1 MIKKSVSKN
10 QNILNFIYTVEE
22 VRRKEQKLIDFRY
35 RNRVQSIINEDKFNR
50 SLDDWGKKGYS

>member
-1 MIKKSVSKN
+1 M
-10 QNILNFIYTVEE
+10 LNVNNNTVEE

>member
-1 MIKKSVSKN
+1 MIKKSVSKIFKN
-10 QNILNFIYTVEE
+10 VNFVCTVEE